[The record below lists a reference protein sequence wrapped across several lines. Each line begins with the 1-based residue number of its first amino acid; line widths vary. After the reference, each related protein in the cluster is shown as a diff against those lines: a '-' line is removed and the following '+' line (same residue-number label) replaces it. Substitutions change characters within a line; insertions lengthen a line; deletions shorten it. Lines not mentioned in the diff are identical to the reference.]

1 MAEAADS
8 PGAGSS
14 PKSLNERVEDALASL
29 RPFIQ
34 QHGGD
39 VELVRIEGSMVVVRL
54 KGACSGC
61 HMSMITLKN
70 GVENFIRERAPEI
83 ERVEAEGLTV

>member
-1 MAEAADS
+1 MTEATDAGT
-8 PGAGSS
+8 GA
-14 PKSLNERVEDALASL
+14 PLRPLQERVEEALDSL

-39 VELVRIEGSMVVVRL
+39 VELVRIEGSMVVVKL

-61 HMSMITLKN
+61 VMSMMTLKN

>member
-1 MAEAADS
+1 MSESVDHGGNVADGRS
-8 PGAGSS
+8 IQ
-14 PKSLNERVEDALASL
+14 ERVEEALASI

-39 VELVRIEGSMVVVRL
+39 VEFLRFEGNVVVLKL

-61 HMSMITLKN
+61 HMSLVTLKN
-70 GVENFIRERAPEI
+70 GIENFVRERVPEI
-83 ERVEAEGLTV
+83 ESVEAEGLTI

>member
-1 MAEAADS
+1 MSEALGQENQAAIPS
-8 PGAGSS
+8 VES
-14 PKSLNERVEDALASL
+14 RVQEALASL

-39 VELVRIEGSMVVVRL
+39 VELVRIEGKTVVVKLR
-54 KGACSGC
+54 GACSSC
-61 HMSMITLKN
+61 AMSMMTLKN

-83 ERVEAEGLTV
+83 ESVEAEGLTI

>member
-1 MAEAADS
+1 MSEAKDS
-8 PGAGSS
+8 GGAPS
-14 PKSLNERVEDALASL
+14 PRPVEERVEEALDSL

-39 VELVRIEGSMVVVRL
+39 VELVRIEGPVVVVRL

-61 HMSMITLKN
+61 VMSMMTLKN
-70 GVENFIRERAPEI
+70 GVENFVRERAPEI
-83 ERVEAEGLTV
+83 ERVEAEGLTI